1 MTESLQA
8 FLEEAGRF
16 VPRLVAALV
25 IFGIA
30 VLLSVIAARWAKRA
44 TKRRTD
50 KPETQLLLS
59 RLARWTVLV
68 LGTIVALDIVDF
80 DVTGFAAGLGIAGLT
95 IGFALQDIARNFV
108 AGILLLFR
116 QPFGIGDEVQAG
128 GGTGTV
134 VAINTRDT
142 VLRTWDGETVI
153 LPNLDVFTKPITNY
167 SEQEKR
173 RRTVRLGLR
182 YGESLERA
190 SQVFL
195 EAIAHVEGVQADP
208 APTLY
213 ADALGD
219 LATEL
224 VARFWVNQRTHSL
237 LAVHSDVVRAL
248 HDTAEREGIDL
259 RQPERFAMLQAP
271 ECRQD
276 PNQGL
281 LVP

>member
-50 KPETQLLLS
+50 KAETHLLLS

-116 QPFGIGDEVQAG
+116 QPFALGDEVQAG
-128 GGTGTV
+128 GETGTV

-142 VLRTWDGETVI
+142 VLRTLDGETVI
-153 LPNLDVFTKPITNY
+153 LPNLDVYTRPITNY
-167 SEQEKR
+167 SEQAKR
-173 RRTVRLGLR
+173 RRTLRIALR

-195 EAIAHVEGVQADP
+195 EAIAPVEGVQADP
-208 APTLY
+208 APTVY

-237 LAVHSDVVRAL
+237 LAVHSDVVRSIRDA
-248 HDTAEREGIDL
+248 AERAGIDL
-259 RQPERFAMLQAP
+259 RQPERWVR
-271 ECRQD
+271 E
-276 PNQGL
+276 NK
-281 LVP
+281 V